1 MLRRKNELNNCN
13 IKKTEKAINNQ
24 KLYEISAKPKRFNG
38 ENSSNVIL
46 ISMLMVG
53 FDLRG

>member
-24 KLYEISAKPKRFNG
+24 KLYEITAKPKRFNG